1 MPHYL
6 FYSSCPVLSSV
17 VLSTRELHVISGTR
31 LTGLIHREH
40 FIYHGGLRVWVQ
52 AMNRHG
58 SAKSEEVEFDTA
70 NICESDITTT
80 TTNNSN
86 SNKNSNNNND
96 NNNSGT

>member
-17 VLSTRELHVISGTR
+17 VLSTRELHVISGTH
-31 LTGLIHREH
+31 LTGLITREH

-58 SAKSEEVEFDTA
+58 SVKSEEVELDTA
-70 NICESDITTT
+70 TICESDITTT
-80 TTNNSN
+80 TNNGN
-86 SNKNSNNNND
+86 NNKNSNNNND
-96 NNNSGT
+96 DNNSGT